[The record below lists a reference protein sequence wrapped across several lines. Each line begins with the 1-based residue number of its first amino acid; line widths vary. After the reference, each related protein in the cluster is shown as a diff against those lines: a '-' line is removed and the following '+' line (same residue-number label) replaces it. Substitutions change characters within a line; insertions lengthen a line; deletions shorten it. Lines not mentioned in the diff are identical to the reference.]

1 MKRIFIALLLFAL
14 ALCAGGLEVGYI
26 TAKVDMFISKI
37 ENADKLM
44 KQSDYKSAFEQCKKI
59 EDEWYECDELID
71 MLLIHDYVDSI
82 GIKISRMTALAE
94 SKNVDFYM
102 TESINA
108 KKELA
113 SIKESE
119 YPKLEN
125 LL

>member
-1 MKRIFIALLLFAL
+1 MKRMYIALFLFAL
-14 ALCAGGLEVGYI
+14 ALLGGGLETGYI
-26 TAKVDMFISKI
+26 TAKADMFIAKI
-37 ENADKLM
+37 EKIDKHM
-44 KQSDYKSAFEQCKKI
+44 KKNEFKSALELCRKT

-82 GIKISRMTALAE
+82 GLSMSRMTSLVE

>member
-1 MKRIFIALLLFAL
+1 MKRMCIALFLFAL
-14 ALCAGGLEVGYI
+14 ALCAGGLESGYI
-26 TAKVDMFISKI
+26 TAKADMFISKI
-37 ENADKLM
+37 EKADKLM
-44 KQSDYKSAFEQCKKI
+44 KQNDYESALKECKKI
-59 EDEWYECDELID
+59 EDEWYKSDEIID

-82 GIKISRMTALAE
+82 GLRISRMTALAE
-94 SKNVDFYM
+94 SKNVDFYI

-125 LL
+125 IL